1 MPMTHAL
8 DAYSLEMVEFV
19 RAHQAWAPPLA
30 FALAFGESLA
40 FLSLLIPAWAALI
53 GIGALI
59 GAGNLNFWPIWI
71 AAALGAALGDWLSY
85 WLGYLAP
92 LAPSKTP
99 TQCRS
104 IRPPLGGSRHR
115 DRPFLWSAACI
126 GVAGRRHFSHALLA
140 VSDREFPFSL
150 SLGRCAAQHWGRSYF
165 DSGMGVVVNGFYFT
179 AILDRLCREF
189 ERMAVKCS
197 LVPRRC
203 QRDEHA
209 SAVLERTT
217 RNLHVW
223 PRREGPRS

>member
-19 RAHQAWAPPLA
+19 RAHQAWAAPLA

-104 IRPPLGGSRHR
+104 IRPPLGGS
-115 DRPFLWSAACI
+115 PIVI
-126 GVAGRRHFSHALLA
+126 GRFFGPLRECAAGRRHFSHALLA
-140 VSDREFPFSL
+140 VSDREFQFSL

-165 DSGMGVVVNGFYFT
+165 GSEMGVGVNGFYFT

-189 ERMAVKCS
+189 ERMTVKCS
-197 LVPRRC
+197 LVPRCC

-209 SAVLERTT
+209 SAAWSRPLGTCT
-217 RNLHVW
+217 FGGL
-223 PRREGPRS
+223 RE